1 VRSQISPPEL
11 LLAGAL
17 TELLVV
23 AGALDEAG
31 ALEAGPLAESEV
43 DGDDGGGEVGGSDV
57 GGSEVG
63 GSDVGGL
70 ELVGGLV
77 VGLVGGFFVGD
88 LDGECD
94 ELPPDPF
101 VPLGLSDGCPESD
114 GGVGSSDVP

>member
-1 VRSQISPPEL
+1 VRSQISPPAL

-43 DGDDGGGEVGGSDV
+43 DGDVGGSEVGGSEVGGSEVGGSDV

-63 GSDVGGL
+63 G
-70 ELVGGLV
+70 LV
-77 VGLVGGFFVGD
+77 VGLLVGFFVGD